1 MKTLVAF
8 SGGTDSTYV
17 MYKLLTE
24 TDDEVT
30 AILFKKDEITE
41 VLNLAPN
48 LSYTNVPYVLEE
60 LRKIRPFKFIE
71 HFIQSK
77 NQDNETKHYYTY
89 FIKYAAPF
97 LNDGTYDR
105 IVTAR
110 TWEQYNQ
117 NIFNSNLK
125 GSMAEIAA
133 KRLFQREVTRGYI
146 WNPLVTHDFHQNFNK
161 AHVFLN
167 LPENL
172 MKYVNSCVSPD
183 IKNDMAVS
191 CGRCYKCLFN
201 AKVRSFLAVGH
212 SPDRIQKWTET
223 KCYEYGGD
231 SGLSAPIRKWIKIEH
246 MDDPVQRY
254 FMKKDTIEEV
264 KNKPHY
270 TFNSI
275 KPEGIWDPTDP
286 IT

>member
-30 AILFKKDEITE
+30 AILFKKDEDAQ

-48 LSYTNVPYVLEE
+48 VSYTNVPYVLEE
-60 LRKIRPFKFIE
+60 LRKIRSFDFIE
-71 HFIQSK
+71 HLIK
-77 NQDNETKHYYTY
+77 PENQDEETKHYYTY

-97 LNDGTYDR
+97 LNNGTYDR

-110 TWEQYNQ
+110 TWEQFNQ
-117 NIFNSNLK
+117 NIISTEHK
-125 GSMAEIAA
+125 GSIAEVAA
-133 KRLFQREVTRGYI
+133 QRLMEREVTRGYL
-146 WNPLVTHDFHQNFNK
+146 WNPLVTHEYHQNFNK
-161 AHVFLN
+161 AHAFLY

-172 MKYVNSCVSPD
+172 SKYVNSCVSPK
-183 IKNDMAVS
+183 IINNFAKP
-191 CGRCYKCLFN
+191 CGACYKCLFN

-212 SPDRIQKWTET
+212 SPEKIQKWTET
-223 KCYEYGGD
+223 KCKEYGGD
-231 SGLSAPIRKWIKIEH
+231 SGISAPIRKWIRAEH
-246 MDDPVQRY
+246 LDDPVQKY
-254 FMKKDTIEEV
+254 FMKQDVIAEV

-270 TFNSI
+270 TFDTI
-275 KPEGIWDPTDP
+275 KPEGIWDPTQ
-286 IT
+286 T